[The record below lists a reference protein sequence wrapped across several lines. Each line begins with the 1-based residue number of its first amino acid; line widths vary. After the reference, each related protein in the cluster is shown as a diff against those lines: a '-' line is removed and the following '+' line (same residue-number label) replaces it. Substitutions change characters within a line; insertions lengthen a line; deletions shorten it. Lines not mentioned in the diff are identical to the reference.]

1 MFSESLVVETS
12 SDYLLPTI
20 KHTEINIKPPH
31 ALVIGDTHGNIRY
44 TLELIKEASLR
55 GVTRIIQLGDW
66 GYLWPDTRLD
76 DPTEALNVVSR
87 YLLDNN
93 ITMYFI
99 RGNHDW
105 LEGIESQVDMLAR
118 KGFYFLNDEW
128 WDLGF
133 TVPTFFYGGAISI
146 DRKYRREGL
155 DYFKD
160 EKPKY
165 PDRETLLG
173 LHRDKGWNSPALLFS
188 HDSPQAPPG
197 FEKPHSL
204 MVGDYNLIADCKIS
218 QAHVAFVARQGWFT
232 SVFHGHYHTSAR
244 YPVSEAS
251 ERCTI
256 HAINQVGSHGDAVYL
271 DINGEVTV

>member
-1 MFSESLVVETS
+1 MFPEA
-12 SDYLLPTI
+12 I

-31 ALVIGDTHGNIRY
+31 ALVIGDTHGSVYY
-44 TLELIKEASLR
+44 TVELIKEASLR

-66 GYLWPDTRLD
+66 GYLWPHTDLD
-76 DPTEALNVVSR
+76 DPTDPINVVSR

-105 LEGIESQVDMLAR
+105 REGIEASAETLAR

-128 WDLGF
+128 WDVGF

-146 DRKYRREGL
+146 DRKYRREGV
-155 DYFKD
+155 DYFMD
-160 EKPKY
+160 EKPTC
-165 PDRETLLG
+165 PPRQMRLEL
-173 LHRDKGWNSPALLFS
+173 RRRWGWTFPAVLFS
-188 HDSPQAPPG
+188 HDSPHSPPG
-197 FEKPHSL
+197 FEQPHAL
-204 MVGDYNLIADCKIS
+204 MVGDEKLIADCKTS
-218 QAHVAFVARQGWFT
+218 QARVAFVARQGWFT
-232 SVFHGHYHTSAR
+232 SIFHGHYHTSNT
-244 YPVSEAS
+244 YPFKEAP

-256 HAINQVGSHGDAVYL
+256 HAINQAGSRGDSVYL